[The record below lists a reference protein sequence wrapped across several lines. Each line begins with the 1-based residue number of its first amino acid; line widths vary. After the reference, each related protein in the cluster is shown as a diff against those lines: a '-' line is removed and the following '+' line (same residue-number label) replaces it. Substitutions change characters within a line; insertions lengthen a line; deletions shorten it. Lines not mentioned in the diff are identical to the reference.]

1 MSTFN
6 MKIEVGNSD
15 QSRFE
20 TVEALVD
27 TGATYT
33 QLPTSILRSMGVIP
47 LGSMSFIL
55 ADGQSVARDVGETP
69 LRIGDMVRTSPVIF
83 GDEDSHA
90 LLGAVTLEIFG
101 LGVDPVNERL
111 IPVEGVLVGILSIG
125 DRVVPRSPTDRRRR
139 QSSDLRA

>member
-6 MKIEVGNSD
+6 MKIEVGNSGH
-15 QSRFE
+15 SRLE

-33 QLPTSILRSMGVIP
+33 QLPGSVLRSLEVIP
-47 LGSMSFIL
+47 FGSMDFIL
-55 ADGQSVARDVGETP
+55 ANGQSITRDIGETA
-69 LRIGDMVRTSPVIF
+69 LRIDDMVRTSPVIF
-83 GDEDSHA
+83 ADEDSQA

-111 IPVEGVLVGILSIG
+111 IPIEGVLVGILSAE
-125 DRVVPRSPTDRRRR
+125 DRVVRQSPTGRRRR
-139 QSSDLRA
+139 

>member
-1 MSTFN
+1 MSIFN

-15 QSRFE
+15 RSRFY

-33 QLPTSILRSMGVIP
+33 QLPGSILRSLGVIP
-47 LGSMSFIL
+47 FGSMDFIL
-55 ADGQSVARDVGETP
+55 ADGQSITRDIGETP
-69 LRIGDMVRTSPVIF
+69 LRIDDMVRTSPVIF
-83 GDEDSHA
+83 ADEGSHA

-111 IPVEGVLVGILSIG
+111 ISIGGLLVGILSAE
-125 DRVVPRSPTDRRRR
+125 DRELTQSLVDRHRM
-139 QSSDLRA
+139 

>member
-6 MKIEVGNSD
+6 MEIGVGNSD

-20 TVEALVD
+20 KVEALVD

-33 QLPTSILRSMGVIP
+33 QLPGSVLRSLGVIP
-47 LGSMSFIL
+47 FGSMDFIL
-55 ADGQSVARDVGETP
+55 ADGQSITRDIGESP
-69 LRIGDMVRTSPVIF
+69 LRIDNMVRTSPVIF
-83 GDEDSHA
+83 ADEGSHA

-111 IPVEGVLVGILSIG
+111 IAIGGLLVGILRGEDGEVTQSLAG
-125 DRVVPRSPTDRRRR
+125 PRRM
-139 QSSDLRA
+139 

>member
-6 MKIEVGNSD
+6 MEIEVGSSD
-15 QSRFE
+15 RSQFE
-20 TVEALVD
+20 TIKALVD

-47 LGSMSFIL
+47 FGSMDFIL
-55 ADGQSVARDVGETP
+55 ADGQSITRDVGEAP
-69 LRIGDMVRTSPVIF
+69 LRIDNMVRTSPVIF
-83 GDEDSHA
+83 ADEDSHA

-111 IPVEGVLVGILSIG
+111 IPIGGLLVGILSAE
-125 DRVVPRSPTDRRRR
+125 DRR
-139 QSSDLRA
+139 LI